1 MQTVPCFEEKAGRRF
16 CLKIEMNVLGLLLL
30 FTGFTLRALGA
41 KRVTVEELEH
51 TLAVVHT
58 LPDAEAARQLS
69 NLELTERL
77 SSPKLAVLSAELS
90 GKKSRAA
97 LVAVADASVFLEPP
111 ANEIPQTAV
120 PDMDEQSRI
129 MSLVTDYLNKILPR
143 LPNFYAKRFT
153 TSFAEVWTPKDK
165 NDTHKR
171 GPLKPTGK
179 FKATV
184 YYRTGKE
191 VVLADGDREHGLVTL
206 GTFGPILRTITLDAA
221 RSATT
226 KWRRWENG
234 TNGPVAV
241 FGFEVPQMESHY
253 KISGIGEFGTVG
265 PTAYHGEVA
274 IDPASGTI
282 LRLAVEADPELG
294 SPTHRAD
301 VMVEYGSVEI
311 GGKNYTC
318 PVRSVSYSAN
328 TMVVL
333 PGIEVG
339 KREAVRLNDVVF
351 NDYHVFRAEMRM
363 IP

>member
-1 MQTVPCFEEKAGRRF
+1 MYA
-16 CLKIEMNVLGLLLL
+16 LGLLLT
-30 FTGFTLRALGA
+30 FTGLTVRALDA
-41 KRVTVEELEH
+41 KRVTVGELEH
-51 TLAVVHT
+51 TLAVAHR
-58 LPDAEAARQLS
+58 LSDAGAARQLS
-69 NLELTERL
+69 DLELTERL
-77 SSPKLAVLSAELS
+77 SSPKLAMLSAELP
-90 GKKSRAA
+90 GKKSKAA
-97 LVAVADASVFLEPP
+97 LMAVADASVFLEPP
-111 ANEIPQTAV
+111 ADEVPQTAL
-120 PDMDEQSRI
+120 PDLAEQSRV
-129 MSLVTDYLNKILPR
+129 MSLATDYLNKILPK

-153 TSFAEVWTPKDK
+153 TSFAEVWTPKHK

-191 VVLADGDREHGLVTL
+191 VVLAEGANEQGLVTL

-234 TNGPVAV
+234 TNGPMAV
-241 FGFEVPQMESHY
+241 FGFEVPQTESHY
-253 KISGIGEFGTVG
+253 KISGIGELGTLG
-265 PTAYHGEVA
+265 PTAYHGEIG

-282 LRLAVEADPELG
+282 LRLALEADPALG

-311 GGKNYTC
+311 GGKTYTC
-318 PVRSVSYSAN
+318 PARSVSYSAK

-333 PGIEVG
+333 PGLEVG

-351 NDYHVFRAEMRM
+351 TDYHVFRAEMRIM
-363 IP
+363 P

>member
-1 MQTVPCFEEKAGRRF
+1 MYA
-16 CLKIEMNVLGLLLL
+16 LGLFLT
-30 FTGFTLRALGA
+30 FTGFTVPALGA
-41 KRVTVEELEH
+41 KRVTVGELEH
-51 TLAVVHT
+51 TLSVAGT

-69 NLELTERL
+69 DLELTERL
-77 SSPKLAVLSAELS
+77 SSPKLGLLIAELP
-90 GKKSRAA
+90 GKKSKAA
-97 LVAVADASVFLEPP
+97 LMTVADASVFLEPP
-111 ANEIPQTAV
+111 ADEIPQTAV
-120 PDMDEQSRI
+120 PNVAEQRRI
-129 MSLVTDYLNKILPR
+129 MSLMTDYLKEVLPK

-165 NDTHKR
+165 NDTQKR
-171 GPLKPTGK
+171 GPLKPVGK

-191 VVLADGDREHGLVTL
+191 VVRAEGANEQGLVTR
-206 GTFGPILRTITLDAA
+206 GTFGPILRMVTLDAA

-234 TNGPVAV
+234 TNGPMAV
-241 FGFEVPQMESHY
+241 FGFEIPQTESHY
-253 KISGIGEFGTVG
+253 EISGIGEFGTMG
-265 PTAYHGEVA
+265 HAAYHGEIG
-274 IDPASGTI
+274 IDPASGAI
-282 LRLAVEADPELG
+282 LRLALEADPTLG

-311 GGKNYTC
+311 GGKTYTC

-333 PGIEVG
+333 PGLEVG

-351 NDYHVFRAEMRM
+351 NNYHVFRAEMRIM
-363 IP
+363 P